1 MEFFGTALH
10 WFSRGGFVMYLL
22 LLASLGTVT
31 IIIERAR
38 YYRRHRENLQ
48 RFLQRWRQEAEAHSL
63 SELAQAYAQREGSL
77 SRLTAVGCRAAA
89 SGRRVGRAIEAVAQL
104 EAARLRRGLPL
115 LGCLVTLSPLLG
127 LMGTIYGM
135 IQSFRVFD
143 VEAGGAP
150 LAITG
155 GIGEALV
162 ATLSGLG
169 VAVIAL
175 LGHSWF
181 GDRLDGIVTDME
193 QLGTLLA
200 EELPERAARAGGR
213 GERGLC
219 KHEAA

>member
-38 YYRRHRENLQ
+38 YYRRHKENLQ

-77 SRLTAVGCRAAA
+77 SRLAAVGCRAAA
-89 SGRRVGRAIEAVAQL
+89 SGRQVGRAIEAAAQL

-127 LMGTIYGM
+127 LMGTVYGM

-181 GDRLDGIVTDME
+181 GARLDGIVTDMK
-193 QLGTLLA
+193 QLGTLLT
-200 EELPERAARAGGR
+200 EELPERAARAGSR

>member
-1 MEFFGTALH
+1 
-10 WFSRGGFVMYLL
+10 
-22 LLASLGTVT
+22 
-31 IIIERAR
+31 
-38 YYRRHRENLQ
+38 
-48 RFLQRWRQEAEAHSL
+48 
-63 SELAQAYAQREGSL
+63 
-77 SRLTAVGCRAAA
+77 
-89 SGRRVGRAIEAVAQL
+89 
-104 EAARLRRGLPL
+104 
-115 LGCLVTLSPLLG
+115 
-127 LMGTIYGM
+127 MGTIYGM